1 MATLPLLLALAGTG
15 SAGAASPQALNEE
28 KVAYDRSPSKNIYLN
43 VAVNTLKKLRGLA
56 PSTVSSLSKSVGFTP
71 PPPHLAETSGRRVVS
86 HEVVLGGRLAA
97 KTSFSLSRPSS
108 PRVEDLKGAA
118 LYSRLK
124 EYLLTQ
130 DQLKENGYP
139 FPHPERPGGAIIFTA
154 EEKRPKD
161 CESLTYISLGG
172 RVQDVGKARLSDPSA
187 ILSFHGSPPTASC
200 RTCCRCGT
208 EYLVS
213 SSGRCVRDEECYYH
227 WGRLRRSRGKA

>member
-1 MATLPLLLALAGTG
+1 SLKKPVIPREFGGKVPTVIRQRYLNLFLDECLKFCASNQEATEKAL
-15 SAGAASPQALNEE
+15 SEE

-56 PSTVSSLSKSVGFTP
+56 PSTVPGLGKSSGQ
-71 PPPHLAETSGRRVVS
+71 RVVS

-108 PRVEDLKGAA
+108 TRVEDLKGAA
-118 LYSRLK
+118 LYSRLR

-130 DQLKENGYP
+130 EQLRENGYP
-139 FPHPERPGGAIIFTA
+139 FAHPERPGGAVLFTA

-161 CESLTYISLGG
+161 
-172 RVQDVGKARLSDPSA
+172 P
-187 ILSFHGSPPTASC
+187 SC
-200 RTCCRCGT
+200 RVCCRCGS

-213 SSGRCVRDEECYYH
+213 ASGRCVRAEECYY
-227 WGRLRRSRGKA
+227 